1 MSAGDLTGPGGSE
14 CPAVSAGGARRA
26 GRTWHH
32 WPTKGD
38 RYAALAE
45 LRWSG
50 HLTHERFSA
59 LRRAVDALPADP
71 TAS

>member
-1 MSAGDLTGPGGSE
+1 MSGGDRTGQGGSEGPGGS
-14 CPAVSAGGARRA
+14 VGGARRA
-26 GRTWHH
+26 GRAWHH

-59 LRRAVDALPADP
+59 LRQAVAALPADP
-71 TAS
+71 TAR